1 MSIKDQ
7 EQAHGVVALRLW
19 EALSTSLPE
28 VNFSLRPG
36 RSQSSYQLT
45 GLLPKTL
52 GKGRRCSAGLFIKVA
67 HARRSPWRY
76 NFHIEHQ
83 AEILDYYQT
92 NGQVFVIF
100 VAGLDGIACLDYE
113 QLKQILDETFEEQEA
128 VSVSRKPRQN
138 YRVSGNDGK
147 LETPLPKNV
156 FPNKIVEYFR
166 TQLEIS

>member
-1 MSIKDQ
+1 MSINEQ
-7 EQAHGVVALRLW
+7 EQLHGVVALRLW

-28 VNFSLRPG
+28 VNFSLAPG

-52 GKGRRCSAGLFIKVA
+52 GKGKSCSTGLFIKVA

-83 AEILDYYQT
+83 KEILDFYKA
-92 NGQVFVIF
+92 NEQVFVIF
-100 VAGLDGIACLDYE
+100 VAGLDGIACLDYQ
-113 QLKQILDETFEEQEA
+113 QLKQILDDTFEEQEA

-138 YRVSGNDGK
+138 YRISGNDGK

-156 FPNKIVEYFR
+156 FPNKIVDFFKAR
-166 TQLEIS
+166 LEIN